1 MPPMRRLA
9 RDKAAIESLAS
20 AIDEENINRHEPH
33 GSQGSDDHIVKIMV
47 DALKKSTK
55 RRRDAR
61 RNKIAKEYDLEMDR
75 LQESAIRNLNRIAS
89 QNSSKQR
96 ERLKILKN
104 LLTRK
109 AAIEAEI
116 LRSTAKLEKAFS
128 NANRLLQTALTS
140 RIERLKEVEVG
151 KRME

>member
-1 MPPMRRLA
+1 
-9 RDKAAIESLAS
+9 
-20 AIDEENINRHEPH
+20 
-33 GSQGSDDHIVKIMV
+33 
-47 DALKKSTK
+47 
-55 RRRDAR
+55 
-61 RNKIAKEYDLEMDR
+61 MDR

-89 QNSSKQR
+89 QKYVNLVVIGFSIFFSLKFSSSSKQR